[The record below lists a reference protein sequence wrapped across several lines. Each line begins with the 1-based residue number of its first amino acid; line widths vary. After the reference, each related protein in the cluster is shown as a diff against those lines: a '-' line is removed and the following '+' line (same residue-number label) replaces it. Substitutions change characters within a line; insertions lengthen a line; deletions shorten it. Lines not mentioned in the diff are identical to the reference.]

1 MKKKNWLR
9 LGAVLLTSSMI
20 GVVMADDDH
29 DVEGVI
35 DGVDAVTQ
43 TVSMGGVSYYLTPST
58 DYDDDLKTF
67 NDLREGQRVE
77 IDYVEREG
85 RRIVKEI
92 ELDD

>member
-1 MKKKNWLR
+1 MKKASLLR
-9 LGAVLLTSSMI
+9 FGVGLLAASMI
-20 GVVMADDDH
+20 GVAMADDDR

-35 DGVDAVTQ
+35 EGVDAETQ
-43 TVSMGGVSYYLTPST
+43 TVRLGGVPYYLTPST
-58 DYDDDLKTF
+58 DYDDDLNDF

-77 IDYVEREG
+77 SDYVEREG

>member
-1 MKKKNWLR
+1 MKKTTLLR
-9 LGAVLLTSSMI
+9 LSVALLAAGMI
-20 GVVMADDDH
+20 GAAMADDDR

-35 DGVDAVTQ
+35 EGVDADTQ
-43 TVSMGGVSYYLTPST
+43 TVNVKGVPYYLTPST
-58 DYDDDLKTF
+58 DYDDELNDF